1 MHHKNICQYNLA
13 QKIIE
18 PHDSMPPNYH
28 TYTGYV
34 MFVLWCIYLV
44 LNILFFEEPDR
55 VGLSSSSKAQ
65 PIKSREETTTN
76 AQSENSPLLCTQTKH
91 GALSLD
97 SEKYVDVM
105 QQPDKKHSLL
115 KSCGRN
121 IPVIMSLVLLVLLK
135 SVLEG
140 LSSSAPSVSKY
151 YFSWGVHASGIFLA
165 LLAAFVLPINVIV
178 AYVSRRYDDRELI
191 LASLVVMFVGILVF
205 MVNGKEYSELQFV
218 LGGIIMFVSANSL
231 EGPTMGL
238 LSKTIPKRLA
248 KGILNAGLL
257 ATEAGEF

>member
-1 MHHKNICQYNLA
+1 
-13 QKIIE
+13 
-18 PHDSMPPNYH
+18 
-28 TYTGYV
+28 
-34 MFVLWCIYLV
+34 MFVLWCIYFA

-65 PIKSREETTTN
+65 PIKSRDETTTN
-76 AQSENSPLLCTQTKH
+76 APSENSPLLSSRIQTKH

-97 SEKYVDVM
+97 SEKAVDIM

-140 LSSSAPSVSKY
+140 LSSSAPTVSKY

-191 LASLVVMFVGILVF
+191 LASLVAMLLGILVF
-205 MVNGKEYSELQFV
+205 MVNGKQYSELQFV
-218 LGGIIMFVSANSL
+218 VGGIIMFVSANSL

>member
-1 MHHKNICQYNLA
+1 
-13 QKIIE
+13 
-18 PHDSMPPNYH
+18 
-28 TYTGYV
+28 
-34 MFVLWCIYLV
+34 MFVLWCIYFV

-55 VGLSSSSKAQ
+55 VGLSSSSKVQ

-76 AQSENSPLLCTQTKH
+76 APSENSPLLSRTQTKH
-91 GALSLD
+91 GSLSLD
-97 SEKYVDVM
+97 SEKAVDVM

-165 LLAAFVLPINVIV
+165 ILAAFVLPINVIV

-191 LASLVVMFVGILVF
+191 LASLVVMLVGILVF
-205 MVNGKEYSELQFV
+205 MVNGKDYSELQFV

-257 ATEAGEF
+257 ATEAGKICLV

>member
-1 MHHKNICQYNLA
+1 
-13 QKIIE
+13 
-18 PHDSMPPNYH
+18 
-28 TYTGYV
+28 

-65 PIKSREETTTN
+65 PIKSRDKRTTN
-76 AQSENSPLLCTQTKH
+76 ALSPLLASTQTKH
-91 GALSLD
+91 GALSLG
-97 SEKYVDVM
+97 SEKAVDVM

-165 LLAAFVLPINVIV
+165 LLAAFVLPINIIV

-191 LASLVVMFVGILVF
+191 LASLVVMLVGILVF
-205 MVNGKEYSELQFV
+205 MVNGKDYSELQFV

-257 ATEAGEF
+257 ATEAGEIMFSIMSFWLSFGWWNMY